1 MTAAAF
7 ALCYAGFVLLSLG
20 QARHHWRVYGGDAD
34 RRRRRWSL
42 ATGWTSLAASASI
55 SAAAWGPGTGA
66 VVLLG
71 LATLAAVAVAL
82 LLTYAPRVVP
92 WTGAGAV
99 VVAVAAGAVVWA
111 T

>member
-7 ALCYAGFVLLSLG
+7 ALCHAGFVLLSLG
-20 QARHHWRVYGGDAD
+20 QARHHRRVYGSDAD
-34 RRRRRWSL
+34 PRRRRR
-42 ATGWTSLAASASI
+42 SLAAGWTLLAAGASI
-55 SAAAWGPGTGA
+55 SVAAWGPGNGA

-82 LLTYAPRVVP
+82 LLTYAPQVVP

-99 VVAVAAGAVVWA
+99 GVAVAAGAVVWA

>member
-7 ALCYAGFVLLSLG
+7 ALCHAGFVLLSLG
-20 QARHHWRVYGGDAD
+20 QPRHHRRVYGGDAD
-34 RRRRRWSL
+34 RRRRWSL
-42 ATGWTSLAASASI
+42 ATGWMLLAASASI
-55 SAAAWGPGTGA
+55 SVAAWGPGTGA
-66 VVLLG
+66 VMLLG
-71 LATLAAVAVAL
+71 LVTLAAVAVAL

-99 VVAVAAGAVVWA
+99 GVAVTAAAVVWA

>member
-34 RRRRRWSL
+34 RRRRWNL
-42 ATGWTSLAASASI
+42 ATGWTLLAASASI
-55 SAAAWGPGTGA
+55 SVAAWGPGTGA

-71 LATLAAVAVAL
+71 LVTLAAVAVAL
-82 LLTYAPRVVP
+82 LLTYAPQVLP
-92 WTGAGAV
+92 WTGAAAV
-99 VVAVAAGAVVWA
+99 GVAVAGAVVWA
-111 T
+111 M